1 MPSSVR
7 GFSPQ
12 EGENVI
18 QNVDGPFSIKV
29 IDNRM
34 DFFKSA
40 DYKRC
45 HEELMIRLSKAYL
58 KHVYEGECFVFKFER
73 RNSKFLKVVFT
84 WSFLDVDPRSDP
96 RLWGNYKPIVLIYF
110 GATLT

>member
-1 MPSSVR
+1 MASDGLPEA
-7 GFSPQ
+7 
-12 EGENVI
+12 EGEARSLNVA
-18 QNVDGPFSIKV
+18 GPFDLKI
-29 IDNRM
+29 IDARM
-34 DFFKSA
+34 DFFKSM

-45 HEELMIRLSKAYL
+45 HEELMIRLSKAYM
-58 KHVYEGECFVFKFER
+58 KHVYEGECYVFKFER
-73 RNSKFLKVVFT
+73 RNSKFFKVFFT